1 MNIIKLNNM
10 KSMLFATA
18 AVAGI
23 FIAGNGANAHAD
35 TTNNQNTTIVSQS
48 QHVESHETVTVKAG
62 DTLWGIAQ
70 SHNVK
75 LDALRVANQRQNSD
89 LIYVGEKLV
98 LPNGNTMS
106 VPAQSQT
113 SQQTA
118 QPAQAVPTAPKV
130 QQAAPQTQT
139 APTAQATANYQ
150 QVSVQATNTATSV
163 SDSNAAKS
171 WIAQHESS
179 GSYTATNGQYYGK
192 YQLSAS
198 LLHGDY
204 SAANQ
209 EKVAD
214 QYVTSRYGSW
224 DNAKSFWVKNGWY

>member
-1 MNIIKLNNM
+1 
-10 KSMLFATA
+10 MLFATT
-18 AVAGI
+18 AVAGL

-35 TTNNQNTTIVSQS
+35 TTNSQSTTTVSQS
-48 QHVESHETVTVKAG
+48 QQVESPKIVTVKSG

-75 LDALRVANQRQNSD
+75 LDALRAVNQRQNSD

-98 LPNGNTMS
+98 LPNGNTVS
-106 VPAQSQT
+106 TPVQQTQT
-113 SQQTA
+113 SQQSA
-118 QPAQAVPTAPKV
+118 QPAQNVQSTQTTPKV
-130 QQAAPQTQT
+130 QPAQQAQTTSSVQ
-139 APTAQATANYQ
+139 PAQRNQSAANYQ
-150 QVSVQATNTATSV
+150 QVSTQVANTTAGN
-163 SDSNAAKS
+163 SNAAKS
-171 WIAQHESS
+171 WIAQRESS

-192 YQLSAS
+192 YQLSSS